1 MWARLGFDLSRPWRL
16 VARSG
21 NTKTLFAE
29 ILRVIDRLGPARH
42 ATFTQTPGGPVKT
55 YKDCNSIFRML
66 ARSPSQCSSERA
78 QICAL
83 GTSWSR

>member
-1 MWARLGFDLSRPWRL
+1 MRQHRL
-16 VARSG
+16 RSG
-21 NTKTLFAE
+21 IAFGAPAFRGNGKS
-29 ILRVIDRLGPARH
+29 DRMGYGIGLERTRH
-42 ATFTQTPGGPVKT
+42 ATFTQMPGGPVKT
-55 YKDCNSIFRML
+55 YKDCISIFRML